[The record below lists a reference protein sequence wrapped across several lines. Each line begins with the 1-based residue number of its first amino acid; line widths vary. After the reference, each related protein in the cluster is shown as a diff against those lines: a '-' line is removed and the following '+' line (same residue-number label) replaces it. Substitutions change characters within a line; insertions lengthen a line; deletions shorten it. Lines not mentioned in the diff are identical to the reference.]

1 MVDPALF
8 THENFITPLLGA
20 VMPYLALSIHVPVG
34 THRPGPHILI
44 DGITTPSWREGA
56 SNMATLIQTTL
67 KKALEF
73 LSRGWK
79 QFPRGFLWSY

>member
-8 THENFITPLLGA
+8 THENLITPPLGA
-20 VMPYLALSIHVPVG
+20 VMSYLALSIHVPVG
-34 THRPGPHILI
+34 TNRSSPHILI
-44 DGITTPSWREGA
+44 DCITTPSWREGA

-79 QFPRGFLWSY
+79 QFTRRFLWSD